1 MKTVVVIPTYNER
14 ENIPSLVER
23 ILSLATARL
32 DLYFIDDATPD
43 GTVIGFIWFV
53 WSVWFLVERN

>member
-14 ENIPSLVER
+14 ENIPSLVVR

-43 GTVIGFIWFV
+43 GTVIGFI
-53 WSVWFLVERN
+53 